1 MKITLIDVDTDSVL
15 HSLIYFEKCS
25 SIILNQSVYLNHISL
40 NRPNIQKTRE
50 MLGDVGTKVG
60 LKSNFVQHF
69 PARFN
74 MFQYVN

>member
-1 MKITLIDVDTDSVL
+1 MKITLIDVDIDSVL

-69 PARFN
+69 PAQFN